1 MKIGVLT
8 FHRPCNFGA
17 NLQAYSTFRYL
28 SSLGHDVKVIDYI
41 REVDT
46 AYHNKVK
53 ENQFEAHQEFVQ
65 THLPLTRKVT
75 SDVELQELVS
85 SEKFHLIVIG
95 SDAVWRELKDKDQY
109 TFFAK
114 WLFDNPIISGI
125 PVVSLSAAHMGNGFA
140 SFSNEQIKEIRAC
153 LDKFAYIT
161 TRDEYTRSIINGRIY
176 GGEERVDSV
185 NPDPVFNL
193 SRYVDNEKWLNHDLN
208 SKQYYLMTLPK
219 NWAQNGITGKLR
231 RLWFSLFSRIVH
243 KNGYKT
249 VELPTPEGVSG
260 LKFDLTL
267 QYPIDPIQWF
277 LWIKNAKAFC
287 GIRFHS
293 IVSSISCGTPFFS
306 LDTYG
311 GASLKYFLL
320 TRLGLYDYAFKED
333 TKSKIY
339 RLLKG
344 SSFEHNRISSYLENI
359 SPRRLFVLLDHTNE
373 NEILKFRDSQIK
385 KFDANLKR
393 MLAIADGNKRAIE
406 KLRDDCTGCFACMN
420 VCPVDAVS
428 LPENEEGFYYPHID
442 YNICINCGR
451 CDGVCPQLH
460 PGKRNARMKSYYGFS
475 NDEKLRISSSS
486 GGVFSLISDSVIN
499 DAGVIY
505 GAAFDFKPELK
516 LCTKSTKEISLEKLR
531 KSKYVQSYVGLSFRS
546 IKNDLKDGRKVFFCG
561 TPCQVD
567 GLLHYLGK
575 DYDGLL
581 TADFICHGVPPMSLL
596 RTHLVNKK
604 IKDVVAV
611 DFRPKTRE
619 WVDDIVVLYN
629 SGKKRYCSP
638 WSFDTYFWLFQK
650 YKSLRRSCYS
660 CKYCNGHRASDI
672 TLADFWGYRAYDP
685 SIYNKKGVSLILTNT
700 TKGEEVIS
708 GLIESEAITIK
719 RIEDRFSEYVYTKK
733 RTAPNSGYSLKERNK
748 FYNDYLNYGLEEA
761 MEINGY
767 TFPLYK
773 RIKNTAKNVLR
784 SLKR

>member
-125 PVVSLSAAHMGNGFA
+125 PVVSLSAAHMGNSFA

-359 SPRRLFVLLDHTNE
+359 SPRRLFVLLDYTNE

-393 MLAIADGNKRAIE
+393 MLAIADGNKRSIE
-406 KLRDDCTGCFACMN
+406 ELKDDCTGCFACVN
-420 VCPVDAVS
+420 GCPVDAIS
-428 LPENEEGFYYPHID
+428 MPENEEGFYFPLVD
-442 YNICINCGR
+442 YDKCINCGK
-451 CDGVCPQLH
+451 CDSLCPQLH
-460 PGKRNARMKSYYGFS
+460 LGKKEEIQNSYYGFS
-475 NDEKLRISSSS
+475 KDDNLRMSSSS
-486 GGVFSLISDSVIN
+486 GGLFSIISDLVLKDS
-499 DAGVIY
+499 GVVY
-505 GAAFDFKPELK
+505 GASFDYKPYLK
-516 LCTKSTKEISLEKLR
+516 LCTRSTAEVSLDQLR
-531 KSKYVQSYVGLSFRS
+531 KSKYVQSYVGCAFRN
-546 IKNDLKDGRKVFFCG
+546 IKKVLDEGKKVFFCG

-575 DYDGLL
+575 EYENLI
-581 TADFICHGVPPMSLL
+581 TADFVCHGVPPVSLL
-596 RTHLVNKK
+596 RTHLKQKGVT
-604 IKDVVAV
+604 DVISI
-611 DFRPKTRE
+611 DFRPKNRD
-619 WVDDIVVLYN
+619 WVDDIVVSYDG
-629 SGKKRYCSP
+629 GKKVYCSP
-638 WSFDTYFWLFQK
+638 WPVDTFFWLFQK
-650 YKSLRRSCYS
+650 YKSLRRSCYN
-660 CKYCNGHRASDI
+660 CKYCNGYRTSDI
-672 TLADFWGYRAYDP
+672 TLADFWGYRALNPQLYD
-685 SIYNKKGVSLILTNT
+685 KKGLSLIITNSI
-700 TKGEEVIS
+700 KGETLLKRLKGDDNIS
-708 GLIESEAITIK
+708 INEIDSSYS
-719 RIEDRFSEYVYTKK
+719 RYVYDKK
-733 RTAPNSGYSLKERNK
+733 RTDSSSEYNLSERNK
-748 FYNDYLNYGLEEA
+748 FFSDYMNYGLKKA
-761 MEINGY
+761 IEINGY
-767 TFPLYK
+767 AIPFSK
-773 RIKNTAKNVLR
+773 RFRLCIKRFLR
-784 SLKR
+784 KR